1 LRQPAALPPLT
12 HQRTER
18 GALGLRSGGHALS
31 VAYDGDRSHYLSG
44 NCATY
49 PRGGTLVA

>member
-1 LRQPAALPPLT
+1 VLRT
-12 HQRTER
+12 TGE
-18 GALGLRSGGHALS
+18 
-31 VAYDGDRSHYLSG
+31 RSHYLSG